1 MPWGE
6 RMGSST
12 ALRRLLAVVVAVFLT
27 LAGLLAPVTPAQAAT
42 KPKVTGISITSGNL
56 QGGETLTIRGTGFKK
71 VKRVLFGTVRATNVK
86 VKSSKRITVTVPPGQ
101 AGVVDVRVVTK
112 KGTSKRTTRAKY
124 RYLAAEPAPVPS
136 AAPTVSGIAPA
147 LGSVSGGTVVK
158 LTGSRFAG
166 ATQVLFGSRPG
177 TGLVVASDSA
187 ITVTTPSGVQGA
199 VVVKV
204 VGPGGTSAGT
214 SFVYQLVDTMSAGQR
229 LSAGQSLSSSNG
241 GYRLTMQADC
251 NLVVYTSAGAAK
263 WGSSTNRN
271 DAGCHADVLADG
283 NLVIYTSGGQAV
295 WASNTGG
302 FNGAALR
309 MQDDGNLVI
318 YQNSRAIWTKGDG
331 VLYDRLLV
339 NQTLKTDQKL
349 VSPNRQ
355 YALIMQG
362 DGNLVVYASGGA
374 AQWASNTTNGSG
386 NWLVMQD
393 DGNLVIYTSA
403 NKPVWAS
410 STSGKSGAILR
421 VQDDGNLVIYHGSA
435 AVWSSKGG
443 SGKVSSFKAWAL
455 NSANWNSTT
464 RIYDAAGNIVG
475 GGKPGIDADG
485 AFGAQC
491 ADLGIAWSGQA
502 GHRVG
507 FDGWDSST
515 AGKAGWHFVSGNLS
529 QVQPGDV
536 VTRVGGK
543 QHVVVVTGSPS
554 GGSVEVIQQ
563 NPGSPAVASY
573 STSTSG
579 VIWRLN

>member
-27 LAGLLAPVTPAQAAT
+27 LAGLLAPVTPAQAGT

-318 YQNSRAIWTKGDG
+318 Y
-331 VLYDRLLV
+331 
-339 NQTLKTDQKL
+339 
-349 VSPNRQ
+349 
-355 YALIMQG
+355 
-362 DGNLVVYASGGA
+362 
-374 AQWASNTTNGSG
+374 
-386 NWLVMQD
+386 
-393 DGNLVIYTSA
+393 
-403 NKPVWAS
+403 
-410 STSGKSGAILR
+410 
-421 VQDDGNLVIYHGSA
+421 HGSA